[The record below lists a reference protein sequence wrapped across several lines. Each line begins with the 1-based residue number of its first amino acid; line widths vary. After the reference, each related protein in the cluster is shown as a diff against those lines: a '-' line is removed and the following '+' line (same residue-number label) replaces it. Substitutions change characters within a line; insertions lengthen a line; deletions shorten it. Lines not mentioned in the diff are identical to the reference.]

1 MREYDKEDDIERLQH
16 IQTAIHGIEDLLLSE
31 KRTGMHERALERYF
45 EIIGNFIKCLIFKI
59 FFFRKQSKYLIL
71 RIDN

>member
-45 EIIGNFIKCLIFKI
+45 EIIGEAC
-59 FFFRKQSKYLIL
+59 RRVSKNLQNQYP
-71 RIDN
+71 